1 MAEKERIENYQ
12 ETEDAQ
18 KQGGEQPQWAENF
31 GIGIWVTT
39 TTGADFRTGAKIR
52 GRRVQRKRRV
62 VSQKEKN
69 PMGRA
74 PMTDPGCKVYH
85 DIGRDLMTKE
95 RPLAKNMPLLSEF
108 TRYGDGASPQ
118 IDGQR
123 SKMLYNLPLSGW
135 VDYFTNNLGV
145 GE

>member
-74 PMTDPGCKVYH
+74 PMTDHGGKVYQ
-85 DIGRDLMTKE
+85 DSDWALKTNGRY
-95 RPLAKNMPLLSEF
+95 LAKNMTSLSEF
-108 TRYGDGASPQ
+108 T
-118 IDGQR
+118 
-123 SKMLYNLPLSGW
+123 
-135 VDYFTNNLGV
+135 
-145 GE
+145 